1 MKTFGG
7 SLALLSSLSLVAIGC
22 GQDQADDLNTTDDA
36 LITCGGWHHGG
47 ADNHRGH
54 HHNRHHH
61 GHGGT
66 GGSRP
71 HLTGAG
77 GTSGGMMGGTSGGM
91 MGGTS
96 GGYGRNER
104 RMAGTTGSAGTSG
117 DMGGSGGAM
126 VDPRCA
132 PMDGMISWW
141 HGDDDYDDA
150 VGSNDG
156 LTAGGV
162 TFAPGIDHDG
172 FNFNGTTGS
181 FVEVPD
187 DATLSPSESRLTRG
201 STRPYLAAASSTRS
215 PFGNDGYMMDIS
227 SIACVCS
234 SATIRCCRPCR
245 YQRGCWCMSRWSTPA
260 PASSST
266 STACWPR
273 IMRAPS
279 PPAGQQPSAAHR
291 RGRRRR
297 QPVHGR
303 DRRATDLRARPLGR
317 RDPDAVLAGQQLPVG
332 RNRRPTLTT
341 ICRRLPGRRGA
352 GAPAGIESRTMSTGS
367 PVCARTVFPAVVAV
381 AGGVRLLVAL
391 ADYRSLSRQRRLPRR
406 RVLLPAD
413 RAEPGRRPRHDVRRP
428 TAHVHQ

>member
-1 MKTFGG
+1 MKTIVG

-22 GQDQADDLNTTDDA
+22 GQDQADDLSTTDDA

-47 ADNHRGH
+47 ADHHRGH

-61 GHGGT
+61 GHGGA

-71 HLTGAG
+71 HLTGTG

-96 GGYGRNER
+96 GG
-104 RMAGTTGSAGTSG
+104 MAGTTGSAGTSG

-162 TFAPGIDHDG
+162 TFAPGVDHDG

-187 DATLSPSESRLTRG
+187 DATLSPSELTIDAWINTPILGGRIVDKI
-201 STRPYLAAASSTRS
+201 T
-215 PFGNDGYMMDIS
+215 PFGNDGYLMDIILDRLRVLVGNDS
-227 SIACVCS
+227 LLS
-234 SATIRCCRPCR
+234 
-245 YQRGCWCMSRWSTPA
+245 STPIPAGMLVHVAMVHTSTSIKLYINGVLAADNEGTFA
-260 PASSST
+260 PAPVNNRPFRIGADGSGGSLFT
-266 STACWPR
+266 GVIDEPR
-273 IMRAPS
+273 IF
-279 PPAGQQPSAAHR
+279 G
-291 RGRRRR
+291 RG
-297 QPVHGR
+297 
-303 DRRATDLRARPLGR
+303 LS
-317 RDPDAVLAGQQLPVG
+317 DAEIQ
-332 RNRRPTLTT
+332 TLFWQ
-341 ICRRLPGRRGA
+341 
-352 GAPAGIESRTMSTGS
+352 GS
-367 PVCARTVFPAVVAV
+367 NC
-381 AGGVRLLVAL
+381 
-391 ADYRSLSRQRRLPRR
+391 Q
-406 RVLLPAD
+406 
-413 RAEPGRRPRHDVRRP
+413 
-428 TAHVHQ
+428 